1 MDIEPSGD
9 GEHLWLLISKKD
21 QNTSWVAGILAK
33 LAGIKRNDV
42 GYCGMKDRFAI
53 TTQWFS
59 LHVPGRDL
67 DLDTLIHSD
76 FTILRTARHNKKLRR
91 GMHQGNRFKIVLRE
105 LEVEEKSFDDR
116 MKLISRY
123 GVPNYFGEQR
133 FGHQGNNLHEVQKLI
148 MADKLK
154 GNRHGTGLYLSAAR
168 SWLFNLVLAR
178 HIDNADGSLDRLQD
192 YTGPLWGR
200 GRSSADRNAAS
211 VEEQVLKDWQD
222 WCYALEH
229 AGLKQERRNLIL
241 RSDSVLYD
249 WIEPNQLSL
258 EFSLLRGC
266 FATAL
271 LREIA
276 QLSRP
281 SYVPV

>member
-1 MDIEPSGD
+1 MDIEPSGE

-105 LEVEEKSFDDR
+105 FEVEEKSFDDR
-116 MKLISRY
+116 MKLISRH

-178 HIDNADGSLDRLQD
+178 QIDNADGSLDRLQD
-192 YTGPLWGR
+192 YT
-200 GRSSADRNAAS
+200 
-211 VEEQVLKDWQD
+211 
-222 WCYALEH
+222 C
-229 AGLKQERRNLIL
+229 IL
-241 RSDSVLYD
+241 CRIC
-249 WIEPNQLSL
+249 WINCIKCPIS
-258 EFSLLRGC
+258 
-266 FATAL
+266 
-271 LREIA
+271 
-276 QLSRP
+276 
-281 SYVPV
+281 

>member
-1 MDIEPSGD
+1 MDIEPSGE

-59 LHVPGRDL
+59 LYVPSRDL
-67 DLDTLIHSD
+67 DLSTLTHSD
-76 FTILRTARHNKKLRR
+76 FTILRTARHHKKLRR
-91 GMHQGNRFKIVLRE
+91 GMHRGNRFKIVLKQF
-105 LEVEEKSFDDR
+105 EVEKKSFDDR

-148 MADKLK
+148 MANKLK

-229 AGLKQERRNLIL
+229 AGLKQERRNLTL
-241 RSDSVLYD
+241 RSDNVLYD

-258 EFSLLRGC
+258 EFSLSRGC

-281 SYVPV
+281 SYVAI

>member
-1 MDIEPSGD
+1 MY
-9 GEHLWLLISKKD
+9 KK
-21 QNTSWVAGILAK
+21 Q
-33 LAGIKRNDV
+33 
-42 GYCGMKDRFAI
+42 
-53 TTQWFS
+53 
-59 LHVPGRDL
+59 
-67 DLDTLIHSD
+67 
-76 FTILRTARHNKKLRR
+76 
-91 GMHQGNRFKIVLRE
+91 
-105 LEVEEKSFDDR
+105 
-116 MKLISRY
+116 KLISRY

-258 EFSLLRGC
+258 EFSLSRGC

-281 SYVPV
+281 SYVPI

>member
-1 MDIEPSGD
+1 MDIEPSGE

-59 LHVPGRDL
+59 LHVPGQDL

-105 LEVEEKSFDDR
+105 FEVEEKSFDDR

-241 RSDSVLYD
+241 RSDSVIYD

-258 EFSLLRGC
+258 EFSLSRGC

-281 SYVPV
+281 SYVPI

>member
-1 MDIEPSGD
+1 MDIEPSGE

-21 QNTSWVAGILAK
+21 QNTSWVAGVLAK

-105 LEVEEKSFDDR
+105 FEVEEKSFDDR

-241 RSDSVLYD
+241 RSDSVIYD

-258 EFSLLRGC
+258 EFSLSRGC

-281 SYVPV
+281 SYVAI

>member
-1 MDIEPSGD
+1 MDIEPSGE

-116 MKLISRY
+116 MKLIGRH

-281 SYVPV
+281 SYVPI

>member
-1 MDIEPSGD
+1 
-9 GEHLWLLISKKD
+9 
-21 QNTSWVAGILAK
+21 
-33 LAGIKRNDV
+33 
-42 GYCGMKDRFAI
+42 
-53 TTQWFS
+53 
-59 LHVPGRDL
+59 
-67 DLDTLIHSD
+67 
-76 FTILRTARHNKKLRR
+76 
-91 GMHQGNRFKIVLRE
+91 MHRGNRFKIVLKQF
-105 LEVEEKSFDDR
+105 EVEKKSFDDR
-116 MKLISRY
+116 MKLISRH

-178 HIDNADGSLDRLQD
+178 HIDSADGSLDRLQE

-200 GRSSADRNAAS
+200 GRSSADREVAS

-241 RSDSVLYD
+241 RSDSILYD

-266 FATAL
+266 FATVL

-281 SYVPV
+281 SNVSI

>member
-1 MDIEPSGD
+1 MDIEPSGE

-21 QNTSWVAGILAK
+21 QNTSWVAGVLAK

-105 LEVEEKSFDDR
+105 FEVEEKSFDDR

-241 RSDSVLYD
+241 RSDSVIYD

-258 EFSLLRGC
+258 EFSLSRGC

-281 SYVPV
+281 SYVPI

>member
-1 MDIEPSGD
+1 MDIEPSGE

-67 DLDTLIHSD
+67 DVDTLIHSD

-105 LEVEEKSFDDR
+105 FEVEEKSFDDR

-258 EFSLLRGC
+258 EFSLSRGC

-281 SYVPV
+281 SYVAI

>member
-1 MDIEPSGD
+1 MDIEPSGE

-59 LHVPGRDL
+59 LYVPGRDL

-105 LEVEEKSFDDR
+105 FEVEEKSFDDR

-211 VEEQVLKDWQD
+211 VEEHVLKDWQD

-241 RSDSVLYD
+241 RSDSILCD

-281 SYVPV
+281 SYVPI

>member
-1 MDIEPSGD
+1 MDIEPSGE

-67 DLDTLIHSD
+67 DLDTLVHSD

-105 LEVEEKSFDDR
+105 FEVEEKSFDDR

-229 AGLKQERRNLIL
+229 AGLKQERRNLTL
-241 RSDSVLYD
+241 RSDNVLYD

-258 EFSLLRGC
+258 EFSLSRGC

-281 SYVPV
+281 SYVPI

>member
-1 MDIEPSGD
+1 MDIEPSGE

-59 LHVPGRDL
+59 LYVPSRDL
-67 DLDTLIHSD
+67 DLSTLTHSD
-76 FTILRTARHNKKLRR
+76 FTILRTARHHKKLRR
-91 GMHQGNRFKIVLRE
+91 GMHRGNRFKIVLKQF
-105 LEVEEKSFDDR
+105 EVEKKSFDDR

-178 HIDNADGSLDRLQD
+178 HIDNADESLDRLQE

-200 GRSSADRNAAS
+200 GRSSADREVAG
-211 VEEQVLKDWQD
+211 VEEQILKDWQD

-241 RSDSVLYD
+241 RSDSILYE

-266 FATAL
+266 FATVL

-281 SYVPV
+281 SNVSI

>member
-1 MDIEPSGD
+1 MDIEPSGE

-33 LAGIKRNDV
+33 LTGIKRNDV

-67 DLDTLIHSD
+67 DLDTLVHSD

-105 LEVEEKSFDDR
+105 FEVEEKSFDDR

-229 AGLKQERRNLIL
+229 AGLKQERRNLTL
-241 RSDSVLYD
+241 RSDNVLYD

-258 EFSLLRGC
+258 EFSLSRGC

-281 SYVPV
+281 SYVPI

>member
-1 MDIEPSGD
+1 MDIEPSGE

-59 LHVPGRDL
+59 LYVPSRDL
-67 DLDTLIHSD
+67 DLSTLTHSD
-76 FTILRTARHNKKLRR
+76 FTILRTARHHKKLRR
-91 GMHQGNRFKIVLRE
+91 GMHRGNRFKIVLKQF
-105 LEVEEKSFDDR
+105 EVEKKSFDDR
-116 MKLISRY
+116 MKLITRY

-178 HIDNADGSLDRLQD
+178 HIDNADESLDRLQE

-200 GRSSADRNAAS
+200 GRSSADREVAS
-211 VEEQVLKDWQD
+211 VEEQILKDWQD

-241 RSDSVLYD
+241 RSDSILYE

-266 FATAL
+266 FATVL

-281 SYVPV
+281 SNVSI

>member
-1 MDIEPSGD
+1 MDIEPSGE

-59 LHVPGRDL
+59 LYVPSRDL
-67 DLDTLIHSD
+67 DLSTLTHSD
-76 FTILRTARHNKKLRR
+76 FTILRAARHHKKLRR
-91 GMHQGNRFKIVLRE
+91 GMHRGNRFKIVLKQF
-105 LEVEEKSFDDR
+105 EVEKKSFDDR

-178 HIDNADGSLDRLQD
+178 HIDNADESLDRLQE

-200 GRSSADRNAAS
+200 GRSSADREVAS
-211 VEEQVLKDWQD
+211 VEEQILKDWQD

-241 RSDSVLYD
+241 RSDSILYE

-266 FATAL
+266 FATVL

-281 SYVPV
+281 SNVSI

>member
-1 MDIEPSGD
+1 MDIEPSGE

-59 LHVPGRDL
+59 LYVPSRDL
-67 DLDTLIHSD
+67 DLSTLTHSD
-76 FTILRTARHNKKLRR
+76 FTILRTARHHKKLRR
-91 GMHQGNRFKIVLRE
+91 GMHRGNRFKIVLKQF
-105 LEVEEKSFDDR
+105 EVEKKSFDDR

-178 HIDNADGSLDRLQD
+178 HIDNADESLDRLQE

-200 GRSSADRNAAS
+200 GRSSADREVAS
-211 VEEQVLKDWQD
+211 VEEQILKDWQD

-241 RSDSVLYD
+241 RSDSILYE

-266 FATAL
+266 FATVL

-281 SYVPV
+281 SNVSI